1 MHKGTCVACWSGNN
15 FSKHDLF
22 STDPVSLFP
31 PGLIVVPFRIFVEVR
46 TFYSHRKVFLLIHQ
60 FDSQNKQMAAGKDFH
75 SLHEC

>member
-31 PGLIVVPFRIFVEVR
+31 SGLIVVPLRIFVEVR
-46 TFYSHRKVFLLIHQ
+46 IFDSHRKVFLLIYH
-60 FDSQNKQMAAGKDFH
+60 FDSQNKQNG
-75 SLHEC
+75 CR